1 MNNRFFNQIKAQTAK
16 NPAIYW
22 ANRLHETMAVSG
34 THDRSLIRIMVM
46 RSEKD
51 MQDIK
56 VQFQSKYG
64 KTLESFIKVE
74 FLFILIQKLNLHLKK
89 FFFFHQKV

>member
-1 MNNRFFNQIKAQTAK
+1 
-16 NPAIYW
+16 
-22 ANRLHETMAVSG
+22 MAVLG

-74 FLFILIQKLNLHLKK
+74 FLFILIQELN
-89 FFFFHQKV
+89 